1 MTGPRG
7 MVGGGINGKGSGGL
21 MGGTDRSVVISGGG
35 TGIGR
40 AIAARFAGQG
50 DRVTIL
56 GRRADVLREAA
67 QEIEGAH
74 PVEAVAVDLSVPEE
88 VEQKLGEL
96 PERVDVLVNN
106 AGRRGTPVREGG
118 LKEVAERW
126 RRDFD
131 NNVLPAVL
139 LTEALLPRLTRPGG
153 RVVTL
158 SSLAALRGNGAYG
171 AVKAALLAWNHTL
184 AQQLGPHGT
193 TANVVVPGFVAGTE
207 FFGVPADEE
216 ELARRRA
223 QTLVGGVGEPDDI
236 AAAVVFLASP
246 EARHITGEFLNSNG
260 GAMLGR

>member
-1 MTGPRG
+1 MSGE
-7 MVGGGINGKGSGGL
+7 GSGGL
-21 MGGTDRSVVISGGG
+21 MGGTERSVVISGGG

-56 GRRADVLREAA
+56 GRRPDVLRAAA

-171 AVKAALLAWNHTL
+171 AAKAALLAWNHTL
-184 AQQLGPHGT
+184 AQQLGPHGA

-207 FFGVPADEE
+207 FFGVPAGEE

-223 QTLVGGVGEPDDI
+223 QTLVGGVGGPDDI
-236 AAAVVFLASP
+236 AAAVAFLASP
-246 EARHITGEFLNSNG
+246 EARYITGEFLNSNG

>member
-1 MTGPRG
+1 M
-7 MVGGGINGKGSGGL
+7 
-21 MGGTDRSVVISGGG
+21 ISGGG

-50 DRVTIL
+50 DKVTIL
-56 GRRADVLREAA
+56 GRRADVLRAAA

-74 PVEAVAVDLSVPEE
+74 PVQVVAVDLSVPEE
-88 VEQKLGEL
+88 IEQSLREL

-106 AGRRGTPVREGG
+106 AGRRGTPVRAGG
-118 LKEVAERW
+118 LKEAAERW

-131 NNVLPAVL
+131 NNVLPTVL

-158 SSLAALRGNGAYG
+158 GSLAALRGNGAYG
-171 AVKAALLAWNHTL
+171 AMKAALLAWNHTL
-184 AQQLGPHGT
+184 AQQLGPHGA

-207 FFGVPADEE
+207 FFGALADRE

-223 QTLVGGVGEPDDI
+223 QTLVGEVGKPDDI
-236 AAAVVFLASP
+236 AAAVAFLASP
-246 EARHITGEFLNSNG
+246 EARYITGEFLNCNG

>member
-1 MTGPRG
+1 
-7 MVGGGINGKGSGGL
+7 
-21 MGGTDRSVVISGGG
+21 MGASDRSVVISGGG

-56 GRRADVLREAA
+56 GRRPDVLRAAA
-67 QEIEGAH
+67 QEIAGTH
-74 PVEAVAVDLSVPEE
+74 PVKVVTVDLSVPAD
-88 VEQKLGEL
+88 VEQKLDEL

-106 AGRRGTPVREGG
+106 AGRRGAPVRDGG

-126 RRDFD
+126 RRDFEA
-131 NNVLPAVL
+131 NVLPAVL
-139 LTEALLPRLTRPGG
+139 LTEALLPRLIRPGG

-171 AVKAALLAWNHTL
+171 AMKAALLAWNHTL
-184 AQQLGPHGT
+184 AQQLGPHGV

-207 FFGVPADEE
+207 FFGEPADEKE
-216 ELARRRA
+216 IARRQA
-223 QTLVGGVGEPDDI
+223 QTLVGKVGEPDDI
-236 AAAVVFLASP
+236 AAAVAFLASS
-246 EARHITGEFLNSNG
+246 EARYITGEFLNSNG